1 MRRLSSASR
10 THKRFIFSTITVLS
24 MSAALLVPAAAASAD
39 TTPTAAKTVSST
51 KSGAT
56 TSAGSSAVSEAKA
69 AAAAKAAANTP
80 VDTPKAGAAATL
92 RPNPKA
98 GHPSSASSS
107 SAGHTVTTP
116 TAAAQARAAA
126 AKTAIAHSTVADT
139 CSGAIEPD
147 VVYPCTSPS
156 ASGTDTFTINLTSS
170 TDVVFFEVDA
180 TASSGASVVSLTAP
194 GATTATT
201 CYSSLMSS
209 VGQCATSG
217 AGTYTVTVASNE
229 IDYTIAYTPLLS
241 DTNCTAADLSFAA
254 TVAQT
259 TVAAGETGN
268 CFTLGSLAA
277 GDTFEYAYQSSVGYQ
292 TSMVVYDSTGTQVC
306 TSSDGACTLTGTGP
320 YRVFFSA
327 YNPSGYT
334 YSLQL
339 TSLTDPAGC
348 LAVAQQTY
356 GTVPDASST
365 DDCRSIAVTTAG
377 EYQVFA
383 TNAGSIAGTLYNP
396 DGSTACTNTGSFC
409 QLAAGDYNFVEDPG
423 IVTTPAQFGLVFI
436 AATETT
442 GCTSS
447 GDTDFASGPATGTF
461 TGAGEE
467 LCLTLPTASGNSV
480 FLFSI
485 TSQQPSAVLDATGA
499 QQCSDYYQNND
510 VCALTGTAP
519 FHVIMGSE
527 GAGSTFSLL
536 VQRTD
541 SSAGCT
547 AWPQSGFGGSWGA
560 TVKTVAGQN
569 NYDCLSIPADQHS
582 TGEMI
587 DYADTTNSEDGDI
600 AVYGPTGT
608 QACLILT
615 TGGCSYQTGVAYDAI
630 LNNSGQTQTYD
641 LVRRDISSTATC
653 AAPASTAPGGASTAT
668 DLTSDLDTQCYRIT
682 AAAADDVLFS
692 ATASSAGS
700 ATVTLQVADPTGAI
714 VCREWGVTPCQL
726 NGSASYQALVT
737 ATGYAGVTIASQLD
751 SWIVSTASGWASQC
765 TAHALS
771 INGWAA
777 VNGTFT
783 QSAAGYCAVISYQ
796 PNQSFS
802 VLGVMDNGTQTPWT
816 DVYTSADWGQSPG
829 FGLCNSTTAGL
840 CQTNGLT
847 SAGQAVLLVTPKNV
861 PYPAQYAI
869 QGVCDSGCTDPIGA
883 ETVTSISP
891 ATQQAGPANK
901 IVLTGTNLTLGDSIE
916 FETPS
921 TLGQGTYAGV
931 AAVNATNT
939 QLTLELN
946 STGMAPGVYGVYDG
960 FQVLLANAYTV
971 TAAPTSPNSGY
982 VTRAPSRILS
992 TKAATGST
1000 QVVKVTGVDGVPTSG
1015 VNAVALD
1022 LTADAPAESGSLVA
1036 YADGTTRPGTSTLSF
1051 NKGVNA
1057 TGLAVV
1063 PVTDGKID
1071 IYSTSGGV
1079 VSLTA
1084 DLVGFYTTTSSAGT
1098 KLTAVTPTAIATNH
1112 VLAADST
1119 AVMSVNTGTSTAASA
1134 AVVNVTVAA
1143 PAATGSLIAFADG
1156 SSRPGVTSVSFNAKA
1171 AASTGVVVGLKNGEF
1186 DIYNDS
1192 SSPVT
1197 LTVSLEGYYT
1207 YATTGSGFQNLGGR
1221 ILDTRTGLGGSGGA
1235 VPAGGAA
1242 VLSAEGSTGIPY
1254 TATAVLLNVSVV
1266 GAQDAGE
1273 LTVLADGDPI
1283 PAVDN
1288 VQFTPGQTTSDLVLV
1303 PLTSGSIDFYN
1314 SSAGT
1319 VQVFADVEG
1328 YYTS

>member
-10 THKRFIFSTITVLS
+10 SHKYFIYSTLTVLS
-24 MSAALLVPAAAASAD
+24 MSAALLVPATAASAG
-39 TTPTAAKTVSST
+39 TTPTPAKTVSST

-80 VDTPKAGAAATL
+80 IERPKAGTAATL

-107 SAGHTVTTP
+107 SAGHTVTAPSAT
-116 TAAAQARAAA
+116 AQARSAA

-194 GATTATT
+194 GSTTATT
-201 CYSSLMSS
+201 CSSSLMSS

-259 TVAAGETGN
+259 TVAAGETGD
-268 CFTLGSLAA
+268 CFTLGSLTA

-306 TSSDGACTLTGTGP
+306 TTSDGACTLTGTGP

-365 DDCRSIAVTTAG
+365 DDCRSIAVATAG

-383 TNAGSIAGTLYNP
+383 TNAGSIATTLYNP

-436 AATETT
+436 AASETT
-442 GCTSS
+442 GCTST

-467 LCLTLPTASGNSV
+467 FCLTLPTASGNSV
-480 FLFSI
+480 FLFNV
-485 TSQQPSAVLDATGA
+485 TSQEQPSAVLDATGA
-499 QQCSDYYQNND
+499 QQCFDFYQNND

-547 AWPQSGFGGSWGA
+547 AWPQSGFGGNWGA
-560 TVKTVAGQN
+560 TVKTAAGQN
-569 NYDCLSIPADQHS
+569 DYDCLSIPADQHS

-587 DYADTTNSEDGDI
+587 DYADTTNSEDGGI

-615 TGGCSYQTGVAYDAI
+615 TGGCSYQAGVAYDAI
-630 LNNSGQTQTYD
+630 LSNSGQTQTYD

-682 AAAADDVLFS
+682 AAAADDVFFS
-692 ATASSAGS
+692 ATASSVGN
-700 ATVTLQVADPTGAI
+700 ATVTLQVADPTGTI

-726 NGSASYQALVT
+726 SGSASYQALVT

-765 TAHALS
+765 TANALS
-771 INGWAA
+771 TNGWAA
-777 VNGTFT
+777 VNGSFT

-816 DVYTSADWGQSPG
+816 GIYSTADWGQSPG
-829 FGLCNSTTAGL
+829 LGLCNSTTAGL

-847 SAGQAVLLVTPKNV
+847 SAGQAVLLVTPKNT
-861 PYPAQYAI
+861 PYPAQYSI
-869 QGVCDSGCTDPIGA
+869 QGVCDSGCSDPIGT

-901 IVLTGTNLTLGDSIE
+901 IVLTGTNLTLGLSIE

-921 TLGQGTYAGV
+921 TLGQGTYAAV
-931 AAVNATNT
+931 AAVNSTNT
-939 QLTLELN
+939 QLTVVLN
-946 STGMAPGVYGVYDG
+946 STAMTPGSYGVYDG
-960 FQVLLANAYTV
+960 YQALLANAYTV

-982 VTRAPSRILS
+982 VTTTPSRILS
-992 TKAATGST
+992 TKAAADST
-1000 QVVKVTGVDGVPTSG
+1000 QVVKATGVDGVPTSG
-1015 VNAVALD
+1015 ANAVALD
-1022 LTADAPAESGSLVA
+1022 LTVDAPAEPGSLVA
-1036 YADGTTRPGTSTLSF
+1036 YADGASRPSTSTLSF
-1051 NKGVNA
+1051 DKGVNA

-1071 IYSTSGGV
+1071 VYSTSGGT
-1079 VSLTA
+1079 VSLGA
-1084 DLVGFYTTTSSAGT
+1084 DLVGYYTTTSGAGAE
-1098 KLTAVTPTAIATNH
+1098 LTAVTPTAIATNH

-1119 AVMSVNTGTSTAASA
+1119 AVMSANTGSATAASA
-1134 AVVNVTVAA
+1134 AVVNVTVTA
-1143 PAATGSLIAFADG
+1143 PTATGSLIAFAEG
-1156 SSRPGVTSVSFNAKA
+1156 ASRPGVTSVSFNAKA
-1171 AASTGVVVGLKNGEF
+1171 AASTAVVVGLKSGEF

-1207 YATTGSGFQNLGGR
+1207 TTGSGFQNLGGR
-1221 ILDTRTGLGGSGGA
+1221 ILDTRSGLGGSGEA
-1235 VPAGGAA
+1235 VSAGGAA

-1288 VQFTPGQTTSDLVLV
+1288 VQFTPGQTTNDLVLV
-1303 PLTSGSIDFYN
+1303 PLASGSIDFYN